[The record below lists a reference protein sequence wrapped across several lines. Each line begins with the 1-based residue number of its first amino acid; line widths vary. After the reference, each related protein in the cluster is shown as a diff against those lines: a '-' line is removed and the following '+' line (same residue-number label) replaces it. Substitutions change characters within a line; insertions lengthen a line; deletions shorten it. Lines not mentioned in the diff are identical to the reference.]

1 MKYFFGPKN
10 RKNYFEGWYFK
21 HTSENLKI
29 AFIPSI
35 SIVDAK
41 DKIAFIQVISNSF
54 SERFEFA
61 YEDFFSETKS
71 LNIKINNNYFS
82 SKGIDL
88 NLKNENYNIKVDLK
102 YSYFSPLKRDIMG
115 PFKNLP
121 KMECKHNIF
130 SMKHYVNGIVTINEQ
145 VFTFDNDLGYIE
157 GDYGSSFPSKYM
169 WIQSN
174 NINNGAFF
182 LSVATIPYYK
192 INFTGLIASLII
204 KDKEYRFATYNFSKV
219 LIYSKEHIKIKRGKY
234 LLEVY
239 IKDSDRLILSA
250 PKNGDMT
257 RKVHESMEAI
267 IEIIFSKSGNEIYH
281 DIANNASIEIG
292 DL

>member
-21 HTSENLKI
+21 QTSRDLNI

-35 SIVDAK
+35 SIVDVTERK
-41 DKIAFIQVISNSF
+41 AFIQVISNSF

-61 YEDFFSETKS
+61 YNDFHSLVKTLDIRIKDNSFTDQDIS
-71 LNIKINNNYFS
+71 LN
-82 SKGIDL
+82 L
-88 NLKNENYNIKVDLK
+88 VNENYNIKVNLK
-102 YSYFSPLKRDIMG
+102 YSPFLPLEKDIMG

-130 SMKHYVNGIVTINEQ
+130 SMKHYVNGIITINNKAYI
-145 VFTFDNDLGYIE
+145 FDNNLGYLE
-157 GDYGSSFPSKYM
+157 GDYGSSFPNKYM

-174 NINNGAFF
+174 SFENCAFF
-182 LSVATIPYYK
+182 LSIATIPYYK
-192 INFTGLIASLII
+192 INFTGLISSLII
-204 KDKEYRFATYNFSKV
+204 NDKEYRFATYNFSKV
-219 LIYSKEHIKIKRGKY
+219 LIYSNEHVRIKKRKY
-234 LLEVY
+234 ILDVY

-257 RKVHESMEAI
+257 RKVQESMEAT
-267 IEIIFSKSGNEIYH
+267 IEIVLSKGGAEIYH
-281 DIANNASIEIG
+281 AITNNASIEIG
-292 DL
+292 DI